1 MSSSSCHIGTA
12 VDFIELS
19 SNVSVREQENGAR
32 REKNRNHVLNTM
44 IVIIGKCQRE
54 QKRNKANAEE
64 ESPIVAC
71 DKFKRFRTLATK
83 CYTDSSENVLDFLL
97 LLK

>member
-1 MSSSSCHIGTA
+1 MSSSFCHIGTA

-44 IVIIGKCQRE
+44 SVIIGKCQRE
-54 QKRNKANAEE
+54 QK
-64 ESPIVAC
+64 
-71 DKFKRFRTLATK
+71 KRTHTK
-83 CYTDSSENVLDFLL
+83 KKQSECRRGITNCGM
-97 LLK
+97 